1 MSFFKSSLSL
11 AVVDLTGFGFKTGF
25 FVQPFGRF
33 SHLLDMLANRN
44 NNCIKILAKW
54 FAVGLLCLLL
64 INLNNIWREID
75 LAHSPIIRMVSQI
88 HYAQKSPGAN
98 MVNGILL
105 LPL

>member
-1 MSFFKSSLSL
+1 LSL
-11 AVVDLTGFGFKTGF
+11 LVVELTGFA
-25 FVQPFGRF
+25 VEPLCYMQPFDRF

-44 NNCIKILAKW
+44 NNSIKILAKW
-54 FAVGLLCLLL
+54 FAVGLLFLLL

-75 LAHSPIIRMVSQI
+75 LANSPIIRIVSQI
-88 HYAQKSPGAN
+88 QYAQQTPVAN